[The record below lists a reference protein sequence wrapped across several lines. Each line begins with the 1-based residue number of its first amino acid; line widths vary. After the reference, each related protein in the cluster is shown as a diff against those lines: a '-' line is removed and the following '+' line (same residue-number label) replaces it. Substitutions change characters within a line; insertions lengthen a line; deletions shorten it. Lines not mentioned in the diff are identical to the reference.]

1 MYHNRLS
8 FSLNGLQKACEISL
22 SVSSQFQI
30 WFPIG
35 YVNLVCVFYRSQQ
48 AFLQSNLSQPSP
60 VVLSG
65 ATLHNFPGVQHQDL
79 AKAQSSLAY
88 QQTTNTQPI
97 SILYDHQLGQSGLG
111 GSQLID
117 THILQARLLKIFDY
131 ML

>member
-1 MYHNRLS
+1 MHAIWRL
-8 FSLNGLQKACEISL
+8 FK
-22 SVSSQFQI
+22 F
-30 WFPIG
+30 
-35 YVNLVCVFYRSQQ
+35 VCVSCRSQQ
-48 AFLQSNLSQPSP
+48 AFLQSNLSQPSQ

-117 THILQARLLKIFDY
+117 THILQVRMLKIFH
-131 ML
+131 